1 MIIKKFEGK
10 TEGDALEKAKK
21 ELGNNVVIMNVKKN
35 KKKGFFGFF
44 SSGTVE
50 ITVAL
55 EEEEVLLSPK
65 TLTVHEKVEREVPV
79 KSQPLPLDTSIIIP
93 ETIPDQ

>member
-35 KKKGFFGFF
+35 KKKGFLGFF

-50 ITVAL
+50 ITVAR
-55 EEEEVLLSPK
+55 SPSSF
-65 TLTVHEKVEREVPV
+65 RGGRGASY
-79 KSQPLPLDTSIIIP
+79 SQASACT
-93 ETIPDQ
+93 